1 MAEIGIRT
9 GGVDEKIVDGVVST
23 NFKTLAEA
31 AAAAQAK
38 LYESNAQ
45 SFAAGVQN
53 QTAAQNMALQNAV
66 ASQNRITS
74 IAEAALAKFI
84 DNLSSVDP
92 IEAVSTARLFKGDAD
107 SSIASLLAQQSAGA
121 IGIKQAQSVDGSL
134 ASQLASLSASIAS
147 QGTQLG
153 AVVALVQQLMKGA
166 QSTPPETA
174 TGK

>member
-1 MAEIGIRT
+1 MAEIGLRT
-9 GGVDEKIVDGVVST
+9 GGVDEKVVDGVVST

-45 SFAAGVQN
+45 SFSAGVQN
-53 QTAAQNMALQNAV
+53 QVAAQNMALQNAV
-66 ASQNRITS
+66 ASQNRISS

-84 DNLSSVDP
+84 ANLSTVDAV
-92 IEAVSTARLFKGDAD
+92 EAVATSRLFKGDAD
-107 SSIASLLAQQSAGA
+107 SSIASLLAQQSAGVL
-121 IGIKQAQSVDGSL
+121 GIKQGQSVDGSL

>member
-9 GGVDEKIVDGVVST
+9 GGVDEKVVDGVVST
-23 NFKTLAEA
+23 NFKVLAEA
-31 AAAAQAK
+31 AAAAHAK
-38 LYESNAQ
+38 LLDSNAQ
-45 SFAAGVQN
+45 SFASGVQN
-53 QTAAQNMALQNAV
+53 QVAAQNMALQNAV
-66 ASQNRITS
+66 ASQNRINS
-74 IAEAALAKFI
+74 ISEAALAKFI

-92 IEAVSTARLFKGDAD
+92 IEAASTARLFKGEAD

-134 ASQLASLSASIAS
+134 ASQLASLSASVAS
-147 QGTQLG
+147 QATQLG
-153 AVVALVQQLMKGA
+153 SVVAVLQQLMKGA

>member
-1 MAEIGIRT
+1 MAEIGLRT
-9 GGVDEKIVDGVVST
+9 GGVDEKVVDGVVST
-23 NFKTLAEA
+23 NFKSLAEA

-66 ASQNRITS
+66 ASQNRISS

-121 IGIKQAQSVDGSL
+121 IFAMTSSNVSRSDTQSL
-134 ASQLASLSASIAS
+134 AL
-147 QGTQLG
+147 
-153 AVVALVQQLMKGA
+153 K
-166 QSTPPETA
+166 
-174 TGK
+174 